1 VIEYLSHI
9 FLEAPAGSGSDYFL
23 SYLWNTLVM
32 LALCGLGAF
41 VLTCVLLGIV
51 GAYRRSAETIQ
62 FIDNDTRVKMC
73 MGWAA
78 LIVLLAFGSAIFW
91 IRWHFRLPGQPGILT
106 ILDFF
111 ACHLSVLVAV
121 ALIWLLIYVSIRHD
135 LKLGIRAA
143 NTK

>member
-51 GAYRRSAETIQ
+51 GAYRR
-62 FIDNDTRVKMC
+62 
-73 MGWAA
+73 
-78 LIVLLAFGSAIFW
+78 SAIFW